1 MRRILS
7 ILVFLTLLYNGPAI
21 ATNTKPMSITATN
34 WIVADESGRV
44 IQGKNIT
51 EQRSIAS
58 ITKLMTVMVV
68 IDAGQDMDEHIR
80 PYTRK
85 ELIQLA
91 LIRSDNHAAET
102 LCKHYPGGRLK
113 CINAMNEKSD
123 SLGMTNTKFVDP
135 TGLGVMN
142 VSTAT
147 DLIKLV
153 SESSKYSSIVESSKT
168 SKVKLAIKKTWLHY
182 RNTNPLV
189 DESYVVSKTGYIRA
203 AGGCIVMMLD
213 TDIGRRIVILLGS
226 KNTTTRIPE
235 AKFLASN
242 YIR

>member
-7 ILVFLTLLYNGPAI
+7 ILAFLTLLYNGSAI
-21 ATNTKPMSITATN
+21 ATNSKPVPITATN

-68 IDAGQDMDEHIR
+68 VDAGQNLDEYIR

-91 LIRSDNHAAET
+91 LIKSDNHAAET
-102 LCKHYPGGRLK
+102 LCKHYPGGRSN
-113 CINAMNEKSD
+113 CVNAMNHKAD
-123 SLGMTNTKFVDP
+123 SLGMTDTKFVDP
-135 TGLGVMN
+135 TGLNVMN

-153 SESSKYSSIVESSKT
+153 TESSKYSSIVESSKI
-168 SKVKLAIKKTWLHY
+168 SEVKLAVKKTWLRY

-189 DESYVVSKTGYIRA
+189 DEHYLVSKTGYIRA

-213 TDIGRRIVILLGS
+213 TDIGRRIIILLGS

-235 AKFLASN
+235 AKFLATN
-242 YIR
+242 FIR